1 MMSFSLFHRPSF
13 DAKLHKISSQ
23 LQRHALL
30 AAMFSFSARFCEGAA
45 TEQHIDI
52 PSPEYF
58 HGIATRLI
66 NDALE
71 ECSDNAPPL
80 CVLQAMVL
88 TTFQQLATGVR
99 GRAWRSLGTCIRIA
113 YELELHLIDRRIDQD
128 LDFTISKN
136 LEKWIL
142 EEERRRAWWALWE
155 FDVFASTIRRLPTAI
170 DWLRNETW
178 LPIED
183 EFWFANKFFPSCHL
197 VVDPHQRW
205 KLFEKSG
212 NKSGRAWFI
221 VINSLMR
228 SAQSIWGSS
237 RKNPQ
242 PISKSK
248 GVSTP
253 TSKSVEEAE
262 NEMNTVSDAIYCFTM
277 ALPLN
282 LTHRGEFLSF
292 RASKYAV
299 TITSRQNDSDKY
311 SIHIMKQ
318 LSRFM
323 IYHHRVFRNVGRDAD
338 HASQNGNAWMR
349 DSTAKG
355 PNQETWSRYL
365 DAADDIVAIIR
376 NSSSDHIQYVNPYL
390 ASTIW
395 LAAAAQV
402 ASHTFGPTVTNPK
415 AVESNLDLLRLT
427 FNRFVSF
434 WNLSDTLQERLS
446 TLESR
451 LKSLLSNE
459 NGTSQVGQQAETTR
473 QGKTVNQPA
482 NTEINREISNEP
494 QRNDRIEDFTSMSS
508 YFPSES
514 ALSPSA
520 VTSYDASYTLPT
532 AGMNFGGF
540 QMAGYESW
548 DSCELEELLTYG
560 YGGNIAAGLV

>member
-1 MMSFSLFHRPSF
+1 MSFSLFHRPSF
-13 DAKLHKISSQ
+13 DAKIRKIYSQ
-23 LQRHALL
+23 LQRQALL
-30 AAMFSFSARFCEGAA
+30 AAMFSFSARFHEGAA
-45 TEQHIDI
+45 TEQYIDI

-58 HGIATRLI
+58 HRIATRLVS
-66 NDALE
+66 DALE

-80 CVLQAMVL
+80 CILQAMIL

-99 GRAWRSLGTCIRIA
+99 GRAWRSLGICIRIA
-113 YELELHLIDRRIDQD
+113 YELELHLIDQRNDQD
-128 LDFTISKN
+128 QDFTISQN
-136 LEKWIL
+136 VENWVS

-178 LPIED
+178 LPIDD
-183 EFWFANKFFPSCHL
+183 EFWFAKKSFPSCHL
-197 VVDPHQRW
+197 AMNPHQRW
-205 KLFEKSG
+205 KLLEKSG
-212 NKSGRAWFI
+212 NKSGRAWYI

-237 RKNPQ
+237 RRNLQPVNKSKGDST
-242 PISKSK
+242 PISKSA
-248 GVSTP
+248 
-253 TSKSVEEAE
+253 EEAE
-262 NEMNTVSDAIYCFTM
+262 NEMSTVSDAICCFTM

-292 RASKYAV
+292 RASKYAA
-299 TITSRQNDSDKY
+299 TKPSRQNDSDKY

-323 IYHHRVFRNVGRDAD
+323 VYHHRVFRSAGRDAAE
-338 HASQNGNAWMR
+338 ASLKGNSWTR
-349 DSTAKG
+349 DSAAKS
-355 PNQETWSRYL
+355 PNQGAWSQYL
-365 DAADDIVAIIR
+365 DAADDIIAVIR

-402 ASHTFGPTVTNPK
+402 ASRTLGPTVINPK

-451 LKSLLSNE
+451 LQSLLSNE
-459 NGTSQVGQQAETTR
+459 HVGAQVGQQAEATI
-473 QGKTVNQPA
+473 QEKTVKQPA

-508 YFPSES
+508 FFSPES
-514 ALSPSA
+514 AFSPSA
-520 VTSYDASYTLPT
+520 VTSYDASYLLPT

-540 QMAGYESW
+540 PMTGYENW
-548 DSCELEELLTYG
+548 DSFELEELLTYG
-560 YGGNIAAGLV
+560 YDGNGVVGLV